1 MNFVKIRRPENAPET
16 QRPINRNLSIA
27 GNMHLQFSI
36 KQWSAWTPGIETQA
50 DWQEWASGQRQAEA
64 DGSPALKA
72 MPPML
77 RRRLDRSGR
86 IALHTAYECI
96 GDRKDIPMIFASRNG
111 ETPRSVRLLQD
122 IAKDELLSPT
132 EFGLSVHNATG
143 GMFTIARQDMASCSA
158 LAAGIETLP
167 HALLEAFL
175 QLREVPEILV
185 VLYDD
190 ALPEAF
196 SHYADQAQIPFAC
209 SLLLTPA
216 SADTVNF
223 ELSLQ
228 QIQNHSPREITD
240 LPWHLQ
246 LVSLL
251 TKQTSQLDFKGPNR
265 HWHLARVNH
274 AH

>member
-1 MNFVKIRRPENAPET
+1 
-16 QRPINRNLSIA
+16 
-27 GNMHLQFSI
+27 MHLQFSI
-36 KQWSAWTPGIETQA
+36 KHWSAWTPGIETQA
-50 DWQEWASGQRQAEA
+50 EWQEWASGQRQALA

-77 RRRLDRSGR
+77 RRRLDKSGR
-86 IALHTAYECI
+86 IALHTAYECL
-96 GDRKDIPMIFASRNG
+96 GERKDIPMIFASRNG

-158 LAAGIETLP
+158 IAAGIETLP

-175 QLREVPEILV
+175 QLEEVPEILV

-209 SLLLTPA
+209 SLLLTRPA
-216 SADTVNF
+216 ADGINIQLTLNSAENKTPR
-223 ELSLQ
+223 
-228 QIQNHSPREITD
+228 QISD

-246 LVSLL
+246 LVYLL
-251 TKQTSQLDFKGPNR
+251 TEQTSQLDFKGPNR
-265 HWHLARVNH
+265 HWHLAKVRH